1 MPYIYYNLGR
11 RSGRSYLAT
20 IFQGAGS
27 MKNITEADLTPEELE
42 RYRRDQELMQMVDSP
57 VAEAD
62 KALAAGVGIENSGK
76 PAPNVTLQV
85 ADGKD
90 HTVLIVDGRGIQ
102 LQPEAARNIATYLRQ
117 SANRIEAERL
127 RRANPLKPQTKSRK
141 RH

>member
-11 RSGRSYLAT
+11 RSGRSYLANVSG
-20 IFQGAGS
+20 GAGS
-27 MKNITEADLTPEELE
+27 MNEVTTEADLTPDELALLE
-42 RYRRDQELMQMVDSP
+42 R
-57 VAEAD
+57 D
-62 KALAAGVGIENSGK
+62 KALAAGVGIGSNSK

-85 ADGKD
+85 ADGED

>member
-1 MPYIYYNLGR
+1 
-11 RSGRSYLAT
+11 
-20 IFQGAGS
+20 
-27 MKNITEADLTPEELE
+27 MKNITEADLAPEELE
-42 RYRRDQELMQMVDSP
+42 RFRKDQELMQMVNSP
-57 VAEAD
+57 VAETD
-62 KALAAGVGIENSGK
+62 KALAQGVGISAK
-76 PAPNVTLQV
+76 PEPNVTLQV

-102 LQPEAARNIATYLRQ
+102 LQPDAARNIATYLRQ